1 MHANSTSLADWRQAL
16 GGRKG
21 ERKESSLTRDD
32 TEREAKSRGQMV
44 QNDQE
49 GKGLRFERWWRMAA
63 TYEGAPRT
71 AEEVA
76 QCNAET
82 GQSAEEEEE
91 EEGKDHARQMATDS
105 SDSNG
110 V

>member
-1 MHANSTSLADWRQAL
+1 
-16 GGRKG
+16 
-21 ERKESSLTRDD
+21 
-32 TEREAKSRGQMV
+32 
-44 QNDQE
+44 
-49 GKGLRFERWWRMAA
+49 MAA

-76 QCNAET
+76 QCKAET
-82 GQSAEEEEE
+82 GQPAEEEEEE

-110 V
+110 VWMEHCKWKRCSRQNGTLTDKHTGQALTGITSPLCTRPAMGAIDQAG

>member
-1 MHANSTSLADWRQAL
+1 
-16 GGRKG
+16 
-21 ERKESSLTRDD
+21 
-32 TEREAKSRGQMV
+32 
-44 QNDQE
+44 
-49 GKGLRFERWWRMAA
+49 MAA

>member
-1 MHANSTSLADWRQAL
+1 
-16 GGRKG
+16 
-21 ERKESSLTRDD
+21 
-32 TEREAKSRGQMV
+32 
-44 QNDQE
+44 
-49 GKGLRFERWWRMAA
+49 MAA

-91 EEGKDHARQMATDS
+91 GKDHARQMATDS